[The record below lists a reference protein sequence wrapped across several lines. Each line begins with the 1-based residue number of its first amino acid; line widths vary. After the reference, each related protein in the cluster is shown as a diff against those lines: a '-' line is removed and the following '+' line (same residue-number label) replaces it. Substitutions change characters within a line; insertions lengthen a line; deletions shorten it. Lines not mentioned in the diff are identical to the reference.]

1 MSFTESNTVE
11 QMILDTVAFS
21 GGESVTPMRETL
33 PGWGKSLGDQLQ
45 PLNWDYLPATEIPR
59 QPGDVMVESWVR
71 DALIRLNPEIKAQ
84 PDRAD
89 EVIYN
94 LRAILLSVQADGI
107 VRANEN
113 FMAWLRGEKT
123 MPFGPRGEHVPIRLM
138 DAAQP
143 TRNRLTVTNQFT
155 FCAGHALSPDPSP
168 SGRGVDEGRG
178 EGRSGGVRFDIVFL
192 VNGIPIVIGE
202 AKTPT
207 RSAVTW
213 FDGAFQVN
221 EIYERQVPAMFVPN
235 VFSFATEGKLFRYG
249 SIRMPIEMWGPWRP
263 PVPPLPLGEGPGV
276 RGSAAVPEEGTI
288 GHVRCTV
295 ASLLQPGVVLD
306 ILQNFTLFATD
317 KKHRRIKII
326 CRYQQYFT
334 TNQIVERVVQGYP
347 KKGLIWHFQ
356 GSGKSLLM
364 VFAAQKLRMHP
375 ELGNPTVMIV
385 VDRIDLDTQITATFN
400 AADVPNMVGVESRE
414 ELQALL
420 KQDVRKVLITT
431 IHKFG
436 GSQLQPPS
444 PPSPLP
450 VGEGPGARVRSLG
463 EGGKSVN
470 YRGGFEF
477 SGLVE
482 RARELRQKQTL
493 AEDVFW
499 ELVRNKQLCDAKFRR
514 QHQIGDYLVDF
525 YCHEAR
531 LVVEFDGPVH
541 EKRKQ
546 KDAKRDA
553 YLRSLGNTVLRF
565 KNEELETNPLNV
577 LEIVVAHLLPSTSG
591 RGAGGEGS
599 LTGASSPTGAWCA
612 RSNIIV
618 MVDEAHR
625 TQEGNLGRRMREALP
640 NAFLF
645 GLTGT
650 PINRADKNTFW
661 AFGADEDEKGYM
673 SRYSFQES
681 IRDKATLPLHFEAP
695 EVKLKI
701 DKAAIDQAY
710 KAITGELSEQDRD
723 DLAKRAAK
731 MAVLVKN
738 PERVRAVVNHIVKHF
753 QSKVEPNGFKA
764 QVVTFDRECCVLYKA
779 VMDELIGPEA
789 SAIVMTTAQ
798 GDPPEWKVHSRD
810 KDAEEK
816 LLDRFRSPADPLQF
830 VIVTS
835 KLLTG
840 FDAPI
845 LQVMYLDKP
854 MKDHNL
860 LQAICRTNRTFGQ
873 EKTHGLIVDYIGI
886 FDDVARA
893 LNFDEKAVQQVV
905 SNIEELRKAL
915 PLQVQKCL
923 AFFPHVD
930 RTIGGY
936 EGLMA
941 AQQCLPNNEVR
952 DKFAAHYSVLGTIWE
967 ALSPDPCL
975 SPYEADY
982 RWLTQVY
989 ESVKPPSGNGKLLWH
1004 ALGAKTVD
1012 LINQNVHV
1020 ESVRADV
1027 ETLVMDAQVLD
1038 DILKDTD
1045 PAKRG
1050 REIEISLIARLK
1062 KHHGNPKFTE
1072 LGERLEK
1079 IRERHEQGFSTSL
1092 QFLKEI
1098 LQAAKDVLEAE
1109 KQIDP
1114 VEERDRAKEALT
1126 ELFKDAKSKNTH
1138 IIVERIVADIDDIVK
1153 KVRFPDWQHTT
1164 QGERLVQKELRRTL
1178 FKYKLHTD
1186 QELFDKAYDYIR
1198 QYY

>member
-1 MSFTESNTVE
+1 MGFTESTTVE
-11 QMILDTVAFS
+11 QMILDAAVGAGS
-21 GGESVTPMRETL
+21 KRPSYAGEVLR
-33 PGWGKSLGDQLQ
+33 PGWGKSIGGEFK
-45 PLNWDYLPATEIPR
+45 PARWDYVPAAVLPR
-59 QPGDVMVESWVR
+59 QSGDVMVEQWVR
-71 DALIRLNPEIKAQ
+71 EALIRLNPEIAAQ

-89 EVIYN
+89 EVIYK
-94 LRAILLSVQADGI
+94 LRACLLSVQADGL

-123 MPFGPRGEHVPIRLM
+123 LPFGQGGEHVTVRLL
-138 DAAQP
+138 DAAEP
-143 TRNRLTVTNQFT
+143 ANNRLTVCNQWT
-155 FCAGHALSPDPSP
+155 YQAGAA
-168 SGRGVDEGRG
+168 EK
-178 EGRSGGVRFDIVFL
+178 RFDIVFL
-192 VNGIPIVIGE
+192 VNGLPLVIGE
-202 AKTPT
+202 AKTAT

-221 EIYERQVPAMFVPN
+221 EIYEKQVPAMFVPN
-235 VFSFATEGKLFRYG
+235 VFSFATEGRLFRYG
-249 SIRMPIEMWGPWRP
+249 SIRMPIDMWGPWRNEENQE
-263 PVPPLPLGEGPGV
+263 EGQLHHV
-276 RGSAAVPEEGTI
+276 RAAVESMLRPE
-288 GHVRCTV
+288 
-295 ASLLQPGVVLD
+295 VVLD

-326 CRYQQYFT
+326 CRYQQHFT
-334 TNQIVERVVQGYP
+334 TNQIVHRVVKGRP

-364 VFAAQKLRMHP
+364 VFAAQKLRMDP
-375 ELGNPTVMIV
+375 RLGNPTVMIV

-400 AADVPNMVGVESRE
+400 AADVPNMVGVLTRQ
-414 ELQALL
+414 ELQTLL
-420 KQDVRKVLITT
+420 AQDVRKVLITT

-436 GSQLQPPS
+436 
-444 PPSPLP
+444 
-450 VGEGPGARVRSLG
+450 E
-463 EGGKSVN
+463 
-470 YRGGFEF
+470 
-477 SGLVE
+477 
-482 RARELRQKQTL
+482 
-493 AEDVFW
+493 
-499 ELVRNKQLCDAKFRR
+499 
-514 QHQIGDYLVDF
+514 
-525 YCHEAR
+525 
-531 LVVEFDGPVH
+531 
-541 EKRKQ
+541 
-546 KDAKRDA
+546 
-553 YLRSLGNTVLRF
+553 
-565 KNEELETNPLNV
+565 
-577 LEIVVAHLLPSTSG
+577 
-591 RGAGGEGS
+591 AGGRLNE
-599 LTGASSPTGAWCA
+599 

-625 TQEGNLGRRMREALP
+625 TQEGDLGRKMREALP

-661 AFGADEDEKGYM
+661 AFGADEDDKGYM

-701 DKAAIDQAY
+701 DKDAIDEAY
-710 KAITGELSEQDRD
+710 KEITGNLSEQDRD

-738 PERVRAVVNHIVKHF
+738 PERVRAVVNHMVNHF

-764 QVVTFDRECCVLYKA
+764 QVVVFDRECCVLYKA
-779 VMDELIGPEA
+779 IMDEMIGSES
-789 SAIVMTTAQ
+789 SAIVMTAAP
-798 GDPPEWKVHSRD
+798 GDPPEWKQHSRD

-816 LLDRFRSPADPLQF
+816 LLDRFRDPSDPLKF

-893 LNFDEKAVQQVV
+893 LDFDEKAVQQVV
-905 SNIEELRKAL
+905 SNIDELRKAL
-915 PLQVQKCL
+915 PVQVQKCL
-923 AFFPHVD
+923 AFFPGVN
-930 RTIGGY
+930 RSVGGY

-941 AQQCLPNNEVR
+941 AQQCLPNNDMR
-952 DKFAAHYSVLGTIWE
+952 DKFAANYIVLGTIWE

-975 SPYEADY
+975 SPYEKDY

-989 ESVKPPSGNGKLLWH
+989 ESVKPPSGNGRLLWH
-1004 ALGAKTVD
+1004 ALGAKTVE
-1012 LINQNVHV
+1012 LINANVHV
-1020 ESVRADV
+1020 ESVRDDV
-1027 ETLVMDAQVLD
+1027 EILVLD
-1038 DILKDTD
+1038 AHVLDEILKDAE
-1045 PAKRG
+1045 PVKRA
-1050 REIEISLIARLK
+1050 REIEIKLIARLRR
-1062 KHHGNPKFTE
+1062 HSGNQKFTA

-1079 IRERHEQGFSTSL
+1079 IKERHEQGFLTSL

-1098 LQAAKDVLEAE
+1098 LELAKEVVEAE
-1109 KQIDP
+1109 KDVDP

-1126 ELFKDAKSKNTH
+1126 ELFREAKSKNTH
-1138 IIVERIVADIDDIVK
+1138 IIVERIVADIDEIVK
-1153 KVRFPDWQHTT
+1153 KVRFPDWQHTS

-1178 FKYKLHTD
+1178 LKYKLHTD
-1186 QELFDKAYDYIR
+1186 QELFDKAYGYIR